1 MVCNFFE
8 AHVFV
13 ITHDKYFPLAV
24 WKGLDKFANIG
35 FDLVLYNCIFDGS
48 FAQFFAIKDIHV
60 FIIGDNIIIG
70 FFLSEKIDNEIMGDS
85 GNPCRELT
93 VFGIA
98 SLLDSHDSLD
108 KSFLKDV
115 IRQFFV
121 FYNIIN
127 VVESTDLMSFKQNIK
142 SSIITFGIQRNQ
154 FFVGAI
160 E

>member
-1 MVCNFFE
+1 
-8 AHVFV
+8 
-13 ITHDKYFPLAV
+13 
-24 WKGLDKFANIG
+24 
-35 FDLVLYNCIFDGS
+35 
-48 FAQFFAIKDIHV
+48 
-60 FIIGDNIIIG
+60 
-70 FFLSEKIDNEIMGDS
+70 MGDS